1 MTRILLIIVLLIV
14 YGSLY
19 PFQFRPVVFNS
30 GILSHLLHAW
40 PPVLDRSDIG
50 DAVVNLFLYMP
61 VGMFAYLSLDRHGDR
76 RLRSILPVVLCFLLS
91 LSMEFLQIFDNTR
104 VCSLL
109 DVLNNTV
116 GGLVGVMLGARLRTA
131 MSGPVLLIFYWIGF
145 QLCALFGML
154 AGQRPL
160 FLHSVLEAVSVV
172 FAWAVVVRLYTARAQ
187 TRSESWPSAVLAG
200 AFTMLLIVRGL
211 APFHF
216 SATAS
221 RFDWEPF
228 HAMFAADWIVGL
240 PIFLEKSFYYGAA
253 IWLWRSA
260 GWTLERATLF
270 VAVILAAIEV
280 IQLHLPGRTSEITDP
295 LLAILLGCML
305 WLLEQD
311 YLKHHEYDYPSGM
324 QSLPKAL

>member
-1 MTRILLIIVLLIV
+1 VTRILLIIVLLIV

-19 PFQFRPVVFNS
+19 PFQLRAPE
-30 GILSHLLHAW
+30 LHPW
-40 PPVLDRSDIG
+40 PAQLQRADIG

-61 VGMFAYLSLDRHGDR
+61 LGMFTFLALER
-76 RLRSILPVVLCFLLS
+76 RGVRRSNWILPVAFAFALS
-91 LSMEFLQIFDNTR
+91 CSMEFLQIFDRTR

-109 DVLNNTV
+109 DVFNNTT
-116 GGLVGVMLGARLRTA
+116 GGLIGVALGAKFRMV

-145 QLCALFGML
+145 QLCALFGIL

-160 FLHSVLEAVSVV
+160 FLHSLLEAASVV
-172 FAWAVVVRLYTARAQ
+172 FAWAVVVRLYFLRAK
-187 TRSESWPSAVLAG
+187 TRSQSWRSAVLAG
-200 AFTMLLIVRGL
+200 AFTLLLIVRGL

-216 SATAS
+216 RATPS
-221 RFDWEPF
+221 QFDWMPF

-240 PIFLEKSFYYGAA
+240 PVFLEKSFYYGAA

-260 GWTLERATLF
+260 GWRLERATLF
-270 VAVILAAIEV
+270 VAIILAAIEV
-280 IQLHLPGRTSEITDP
+280 IQRHLPGRTSEITDP

-311 YLKHHEYDYPSGM
+311 YRKHHEYDYPSGM